1 VLGVPAAMAL
11 GRTLGAQ
18 GRGADPPPERAATS
32 WRRTGGVVA
41 AALVL
46 FAATLAGGALMT
58 FLPQLTS
65 SSTVAFVALLVFG
78 LVAAV
83 GRWRIG
89 RVADRIGAGRML
101 LPLLLTVVAGLLLAA
116 LALAPEGRHAN
127 TGLLLVAV
135 VVVGLGYG
143 TLQNLTL
150 LAALSRVVPGD
161 HGRASAIWNI
171 GFDGGTALG
180 AVLFGFVATNAG
192 FGIGFLVLSGLAAA
206 ALPLTVGRWR
216 A

>member
-1 VLGVPAAMAL
+1 
-11 GRTLGAQ
+11 
-18 GRGADPPPERAATS
+18 
-32 WRRTGGVVA
+32 
-41 AALVL
+41 
-46 FAATLAGGALMT
+46 
-58 FLPQLTS
+58 
-65 SSTVAFVALLVFG
+65 
-78 LVAAV
+78 
-83 GRWRIG
+83 
-89 RVADRIGAGRML
+89 ML